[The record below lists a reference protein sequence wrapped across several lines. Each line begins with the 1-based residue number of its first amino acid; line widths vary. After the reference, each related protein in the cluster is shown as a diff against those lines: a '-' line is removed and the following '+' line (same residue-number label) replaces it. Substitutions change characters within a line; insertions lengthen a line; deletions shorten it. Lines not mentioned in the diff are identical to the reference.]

1 VTITNDISLDT
12 VTGADSD
19 LHRAELEQ
27 YARSDFKRSL
37 LALATSVLP
46 FLALWAL
53 MFAAYATQPYWVVL
67 LLAVP
72 AAGFMVR
79 TYILFHDCVHG
90 SFLESRAANA
100 WLGRV
105 LGLLAFTPY
114 ARWRYEHLVH
124 HATAGDLDRRGV
136 GDVPMSTVR
145 EFDALSPRGKLGYRL
160 YRNQFV
166 MYLLGPIY
174 STFIMQRLQTPS
186 ARKRLRR
193 SVMVTNLAALVLV
206 AALVLAFG
214 WLAVLL
220 VELPIVVFAGG
231 AGIWLFYVQHQY
243 PGSYWVHT
251 DDWSY
256 TDAALYGSSY
266 LALPRVL
273 QFFTGNI
280 GFHHVH
286 HLNPKIPNYNLQRAH
301 EEQPFLQAVPAL
313 SLVDGLRATRL
324 KLYDEDTGRIVT
336 WNELRARPASA

>member
-1 VTITNDISLDT
+1 
-12 VTGADSD
+12 
-19 LHRAELEQ
+19 
-27 YARSDFKRSL
+27 
-37 LALATSVLP
+37 
-46 FLALWAL
+46 
-53 MFAAYATQPYWVVL
+53 
-67 LLAVP
+67 
-72 AAGFMVR
+72 
-79 TYILFHDCVHG
+79 
-90 SFLESRAANA
+90 
-100 WLGRV
+100 
-105 LGLLAFTPY
+105 
-114 ARWRYEHLVH
+114 
-124 HATAGDLDRRGV
+124 
-136 GDVPMSTVR
+136 
-145 EFDALSPRGKLGYRL
+145 
-160 YRNQFV
+160 
-166 MYLLGPIY
+166 
-174 STFIMQRLQTPS
+174 MQRLQTPS

-313 SLVDGLRATRL
+313 SLLDGLRATRL
-324 KLYDEDTGRIVT
+324 KLYDEDTGRIIT
-336 WNELRARPASA
+336 WNELRARPAPASA